1 MTKLISMLTL
11 ALVLSTAACS
21 KKGGGANVGVA
32 ECDEFLTKLAACGD
46 KIGGN
51 IGDSLQRTVKQF
63 GPIWADNAKDDS
75 MKADLP
81 KSCTSAQNDAKKTY
95 PQCAW

>member
-1 MTKLISMLTL
+1 MTKLISML
-11 ALVLSTAACS
+11 ALVLSSAACS
-21 KKGGGANVGVA
+21 KKGGGSNVGVP

-51 IGDSLQRTVKQF
+51 IGDSLHRTVAQF

-75 MKADLP
+75 MKAELP
-81 KSCTSAQNDAKKTY
+81 KSCASAMKDAKKTY
-95 PQCAW
+95 TQCEW

>member
-21 KKGGGANVGVA
+21 KKGGSANVGVA
-32 ECDEFLTKLAACGD
+32 ECDEFLTKLKACGD

-51 IGDSLQRTVKQF
+51 IGDSLNRTVTQF
-63 GPIWADNAKDDS
+63 GGIWADNAKDDS
-75 MKADLP
+75 MKKELP
-81 KSCTSAQNDAKKTY
+81 ASCSSAMKDAKKTY
-95 PQCAW
+95 TQCEW